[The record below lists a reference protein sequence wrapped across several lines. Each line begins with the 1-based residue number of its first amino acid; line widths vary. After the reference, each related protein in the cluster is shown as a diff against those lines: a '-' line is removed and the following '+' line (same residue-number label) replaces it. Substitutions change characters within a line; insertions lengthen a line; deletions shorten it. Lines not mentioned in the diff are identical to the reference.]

1 MKKLAFILLS
11 AVALVACDK
20 SKNKY
25 TCYEPVYT
33 DAETFRTPAVFESP
47 KSITNNGNIY
57 YKDEIL
63 FVVEPNEGIHFI
75 DNSTPSNPVNTGF
88 LKIQGASGLAIKD
101 NYLYVTALVDLVTI
115 DVSNYSAP
123 VEVDRQTELF
133 PTALPLMEKNYPT
146 KTIDKSKGIV
156 TSWNP
161 VKVEEETNTN
171 PWPVWTGCLGCET
184 LTTFD
189 SGGGITNGSGS
200 SSGAGT
206 SGSFALMTVH
216 GEHLYVVDNWKLLP
230 IDISNPLDKKF
241 AGDVYL
247 SWNVETIFPNGEYLY
262 MGTTTGM
269 MIYDTE
275 NPDIPTRIGSIAHA
289 RACDPVVVD
298 GDYAYVTVRSNGR
311 CGGDINQLDVVNIA
325 DKTNPWLV
333 ESFEMKHP
341 YGVGVDGNTVFVCDG
356 EDGLKVFNDENPANI
371 GNSLVKRYKNIE
383 AIDIIPMN
391 GIAMAIGENGIF
403 QYDYSDLNNV
413 HLISEIKF

>member
-1 MKKLAFILLS
+1 MKKIAFILLS
-11 AVALVACDK
+11 VAALVSCDK

-33 DAETFRTPAVFESP
+33 NAETFRAPAVFESP
-47 KSITNNGNIY
+47 KSITHNGNIY
-57 YKDEIL
+57 YKDDIL

-75 DNSTPSNPVNTGF
+75 DNSNPTNPINTGF

-123 VEVDRQTELF
+123 IEVDRQIELF

-146 KTIDKSKGIV
+146 KTIDKNKGVV

-161 VKVEEETNTN
+161 VKVEEDNDLN
-171 PWPVWTGCLGCET
+171 WSPIWTGCLGCET
-184 LTTFD
+184 FTTFD
-189 SGGGITNGSGS
+189 SGGISNGSAS

-206 SGSFALMTVH
+206 SGSYALMTIH
-216 GEHLYVVDNWKLLP
+216 GNHLYVVDNWSLLP
-230 IDISNPLDKKF
+230 IDISSPLNMQV
-241 AGDVYL
+241 AEQVYL
-247 SWNVETIFPNGEYLY
+247 PWDVETIFPNAEHLY

-269 MIYDTE
+269 LIYETT
-275 NPDIPTRIGSIAHA
+275 NPDMPTRIGSIAHA
-289 RACDPVVVD
+289 RACDPVVVQ

-333 ESFEMKHP
+333 ESFEMNDPH
-341 YGVGVDGNTVFVCDG
+341 GVGVDGNTVFICDG
-356 EDGLKVFNDENPANI
+356 DEGLKVFNDASPSNI
-371 GNSLVKRYKNIE
+371 GNSLIKRYKAIE
-383 AIDIIPMN
+383 AVDIIPMN
-391 GIAMAIGENGIF
+391 GVAMVIGENGIF
-403 QYDYSDLNNV
+403 QYDYSDLDNV
-413 HLISEIKF
+413 HLLSEIKF